1 MSTEQIK
8 EAAIKS
14 TEQIKEAA
22 EVIMSTSS
30 SAADVIMSSPMV
42 MAAVSSPVVAS
53 AMEASSSAAASILS
67 SDAVA
72 NSTDAALAVAAI
84 SADAALAVAA
94 SPCWRDQRWWY
105 TGAGIALG
113 AYFGYRVGAASQRA
127 RRFVANIPK
136 MRAAVCNSYDGI
148 QSVVVQ
154 DVESPIIVN
163 DTDVLIEVKAASLDP
178 MDIKVCQG
186 VGRGLRS
193 LVNKYNPNVS
203 TTDFPVILG
212 RDGTGLVSAVGS
224 EVTGL
229 EVGDRVWF
237 VVPPCVQGSM
247 SHFIVLNQDLIK
259 KLPET
264 LTFESGA
271 TLPYCGMVAWD
282 MLVTSGGLGPQSK
295 GKSVFIWG
303 GVRALERLAIQL
315 CHEWGCQVTCV
326 APRYCHEYLANLG
339 ADIVLQDLISEV
351 TKLVAQGTTYDLVV
365 NTAGLI
371 AEDLCLSLARDTG
384 RVVTMMTAAPGLREC
399 GLYTGIIASFVNTV
413 MDIISDNVIGTSRK
427 WRNVRLDGEV
437 LEYLGELVEK
447 GKLDPVGERIYSLE
461 QAEIAFRALAAGGHR
476 GKLVLRME
484 DLSKVRALA

>member
-8 EAAIKS
+8 EAAS
-14 TEQIKEAA
+14 MSAEQIKEAA
-22 EVIMSTSS
+22 DVIMATSS
-30 SAADVIMSSPMV
+30 TAAEVIMSSPMV

-53 AMEASSSAAASILS
+53 AMEASSSAAASLLS
-67 SDAVA
+67 SEAVS
-72 NSTDAALAVAAI
+72 NSQDAALAV
-84 SADAALAVAA
+84 VA
-94 SPCWRDQRWWY
+94 SPVWRDQRWWY
-105 TGAGIALG
+105 FGAGIALG
-113 AYFGYRVGAASQRA
+113 AYFGYRVGASSQRA

-154 DVESPIIVN
+154 DVESPSIVN

-186 VGRGLRS
+186 VGRGLRN

-229 EVGDRVWF
+229 QVGDRVWF

-247 SHFIVLNQDLIK
+247 SHFVVLNQDLIK

-315 CHEWGCQVTCV
+315 CHEWGCQITCV
-326 APRYCHEYLANLG
+326 APRYCHEYLSNLG

-384 RVVTMMTAAPGLREC
+384 RVVTMMTAAPDLREC
-399 GLYTGIIASFVNTV
+399 GLYTGIIASFINTV
-413 MDIISDNVIGTSRK
+413 MDIVSDNVIGTSRK
-427 WRNVRLDGEV
+427 WRNVRLNGEV
-437 LEYLGELVEK
+437 LEYLGELVEN

-484 DLSKVRALA
+484 ELGKVRALA